1 VTSDILNEY
10 FEVINRPIFH
20 LKQGTVDSIIRYI
33 YQYAEFVVPSETI
46 PALEADPKDTM
57 FLAAAVAGRV
67 DAIVSG
73 DAHLLELKAF
83 RGIPI
88 LSAREF
94 LEQI

>member
-46 PALEADPKDTM
+46 PALEADPKTPCSSRRRL
-57 FLAAAVAGRV
+57 LA
-67 DAIVSG
+67 VSM
-73 DAHLLELKAF
+73 
-83 RGIPI
+83 P
-88 LSAREF
+88 LSAGMH
-94 LEQI
+94 ICWS